1 MVTLAAGHIRLRSG
15 RKCKTASQ
23 GGIAQSARF
32 GNMAGLGNFSGKK
45 PDFRQTGA
53 LAAL

>member
-1 MVTLAAGHIRLRSG
+1 MQNCQS
-15 RKCKTASQ
+15 